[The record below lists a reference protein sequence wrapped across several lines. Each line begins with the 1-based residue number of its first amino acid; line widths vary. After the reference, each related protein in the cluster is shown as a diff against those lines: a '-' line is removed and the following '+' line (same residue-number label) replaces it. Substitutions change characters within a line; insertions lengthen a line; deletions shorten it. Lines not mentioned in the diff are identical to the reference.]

1 MRRERGE
8 QIGERLE
15 GGIRAWVRARDAGP
29 APERLRMRIA
39 RVAEAERAPR
49 RGFRAMLRPAVL
61 LASAA
66 AAAGL
71 VLLAVGLR
79 VVPGHA
85 GLPGA
90 GSTPSGGPT
99 PTASPAPLPA
109 MPVGPWPRTGSVLAV
124 PLDGP
129 LLVAVA
135 CLSLIVALLI
145 LARLAALTVAEAR
158 RAEPDQKWSWFGL
171 WHLRARRTRL
181 RRGLAVLVAAVLIAV
196 GCGLFQFAQTT
207 PLTYGPSF
215 AGGTLGSRI
224 GTGGGAGEAYEAFV
238 PGGQLDLDISLA
250 NDGDLPLTVTSFDQR
265 RFLSEQPA
273 GAYISSVE
281 FRLPPGASYEC
292 VSPEESYPMGLCTQ
306 PFHPFELLPK
316 NQTVLTLIVHLKNC
330 RSVMPGPS
338 PAPGATTNQNYLP
351 TTGYVTFGELPF
363 RYSVLGIERETNV
376 AMFEAVGLVFGSN
389 VVKC

>member
-1 MRRERGE
+1 
-8 QIGERLE
+8 
-15 GGIRAWVRARDAGP
+15 
-29 APERLRMRIA
+29 MRIA
-39 RVAEAERAPR
+39 RVAETDRAPR
-49 RGFRAMLRPAVL
+49 RGIRAILRPAVA
-61 LASAA
+61 LASVAVAA
-66 AAAGL
+66 VL
-71 VLLAVGLR
+71 VLLAIGLR
-79 VVPGHA
+79 VVPGPA

-99 PTASPAPLPA
+99 PTPSPISLSV
-109 MPVGPWPRTGSVLAV
+109 MPVGPWPRTGPVLAV

-145 LARLAALTVAEAR
+145 LGLLAAITVGEAR
-158 RAEPDQKWSWFGL
+158 RAEPNQRWSWFGL
-171 WHLRARRTRL
+171 WHLRSRRTRL
-181 RRGLAVLVAAVLIAV
+181 LRGLTVLVAAVLIAA

-207 PLTYGPSF
+207 PLVYGSSF
-215 AGGTLGSRI
+215 SGGNLGSRI
-224 GTGGGAGEAYEAFV
+224 RTGGGVDEAYDAFV
-238 PGGQLDLDISLA
+238 PGAELDLTISLA
-250 NDGDLPLTVTSFDQR
+250 NNGDLPLTVTSFDQE

-273 GAYISSVE
+273 GAFISSVE

-292 VSPEESYPMGLCTQ
+292 VSPEESYPLGLCTQ

-316 NQTVLTLIVHLKNC
+316 NYTVLMLTVHLKDC

-338 PAPGATTNQNYLP
+338 PAPSAATNQNYLP

-389 VVKC
+389 VVTC